1 MEQLYI
7 ISIYS
12 TYKNSFCSI
21 VAVLFYTF
29 LLDETLENLV
39 LFLVSSPPFA
49 KYAIKNAEW
58 Y

>member
-39 LFLVSSPPFA
+39 LFLVSSPPFE
-49 KYAIKNAEW
+49 KYAIKNAE
-58 Y
+58 